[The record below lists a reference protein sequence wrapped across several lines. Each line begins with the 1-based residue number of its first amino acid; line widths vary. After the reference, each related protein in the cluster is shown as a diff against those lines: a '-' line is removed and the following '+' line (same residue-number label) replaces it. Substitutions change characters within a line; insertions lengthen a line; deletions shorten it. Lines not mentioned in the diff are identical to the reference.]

1 MSDKN
6 IEKSISNPEIIE
18 SAFSALVSSLKQNE
32 VPFFIE
38 SEGQSKIIRID
49 LSELKLFYP
58 QTSDLIMFKY
68 SGQAFFRFFFDEE
81 TLKQEE
87 TQVLTN
93 TFKRTIFPCIQGH
106 PQRRESIQ
114 DDSNL

>member
-1 MSDKN
+1 MRDKN

-18 SAFSALVSSLKQNE
+18 SAFSALVSSLKQNK
-32 VPFFIE
+32 VPFFME

-87 TQVLTN
+87 RYIKD
-93 TFKRTIFPCIQGH
+93 FFG
-106 PQRRESIQ
+106 ESL
-114 DDSNL
+114 SF